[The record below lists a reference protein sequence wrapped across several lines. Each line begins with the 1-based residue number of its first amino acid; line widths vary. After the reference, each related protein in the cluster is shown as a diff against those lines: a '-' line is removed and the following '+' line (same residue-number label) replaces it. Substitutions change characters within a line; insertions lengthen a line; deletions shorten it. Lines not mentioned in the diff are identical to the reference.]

1 MLGNYKQPK
10 VLVDSVGENSLEITE
25 ENLERTVELRLL
37 KSGIKPIPSNVSD
50 HFLIVDL
57 NIMDISGG
65 FSAFLKLSLSR
76 YS

>member
-1 MLGNYKQPK
+1 MLGNYTELK
-10 VLVDSVGENSLEITE
+10 VLVGSVGENSLEITE

-37 KSGIKPIPSNVSD
+37 KNAIKPIPDNKRD
-50 HFLIVDL
+50 HFPIIDL

-76 YS
+76 YA